1 MSVYRCFVEK
11 KQPFATEANG
21 VKSDL
26 KIALLND
33 DVRNVRVINR
43 YDLENIDE
51 EDFKMAERT
60 ILSEPQ
66 VDTLYE
72 EAPVAEDD
80 EWVLA
85 VEYLPGQFD
94 QRADSASQC
103 IQLAT
108 MKEKP
113 EVRSARLYYI
123 KGNLTEEDQEDFD

>member
-11 KQPFATEANG
+11 KKPFATEANG

-33 DVRNVRVINR
+33 DVKSVRVINR

-72 EAPVAEDD
+72 EAPVAEAAAEPEKAETKEDEIDD
-80 EWVLA
+80 T
-85 VEYLPGQFD
+85 D
-94 QRADSASQC
+94 D
-103 IQLAT
+103 
-108 MKEKP
+108 
-113 EVRSARLYYI
+113 
-123 KGNLTEEDQEDFD
+123 DFLKLLNDITKNK